1 MGQTEGDAAT
11 RDEDK
16 TMSNEEPKKPPQF
29 RISRSL
35 YYLTAA
41 IVGMSIFVTFYVRN
55 PYTQAV
61 SGDYY
66 EKHPYDETSVWTTV
80 LVIVPAIGLA
90 GLIAWMIRRQR
101 N

>member
-1 MGQTEGDAAT
+1 
-11 RDEDK
+11 
-16 TMSNEEPKKPPQF
+16 MSNEDPKKLPQF
-29 RISRSL
+29 KISRSL

-41 IVGMSIFVTFYVRN
+41 IVGMSIFVTFFYRN

-66 EKHPYDETSVWTTV
+66 EKHPYDETSVWTLV
-80 LVIVPAIGLA
+80 LVIVPAIALA
-90 GLIAWMIRRQR
+90 GIIAAWMRRQR

>member
-1 MGQTEGDAAT
+1 
-11 RDEDK
+11 
-16 TMSNEEPKKPPQF
+16 MSNEDPKKPPQF
-29 RISRSL
+29 KISPTL

-41 IVGMSIFVTFYVRN
+41 IVGMSIFVTFFYRN

-66 EKHPYDETSVWTTV
+66 EKHPYDETSVWTLV
-80 LVIVPAIGLA
+80 LVIVPAIALVG
-90 GLIAWMIRRQR
+90 IIVAWMRRQR